1 MELLLAWCLDRGRRK
16 KTKKEMGGEAI
27 RAQGMTPSWP
37 WVVER
42 PT

>member
-1 MELLLAWCLDRGRRK
+1 MELLLVWCLDRGRRK
-16 KTKKEMGGEAI
+16 KTKKMGGEAI
-27 RAQGMTPSWP
+27 RAQGMMPSWP